1 MKTAFKMGARSWL
14 YLLVLLV
21 LFFLFISALLSAY
34 AWIRIGLGS
43 VLLLGALFMM
53 YSDGAYRGERAATQ
67 ASPIARKIEVGPRLS
82 GEELSARFDRGPAI
96 ASIFF
101 GAALPLLLVGVAA
114 LLNVPS
120 VDDMVTGWFVTGP
133 IPEGAI
139 VISAGEMA
147 NVGLRL
153 IFLPFMVITEPLE
166 GALGVLGLYIAII
179 PMVFLLPVAGA
190 VGYLMGPRLR
200 IKKIQAIE
208 KGAKRKRRNLKVH
221 KKPRQPRQPKP
232 EV

>member
-34 AWIRIGLGS
+34 AWIRYGLGG

-67 ASPIARKIEVGPRLS
+67 AAPIARKIEVGPKLS
-82 GEELSARFDRGPAI
+82 DAELSARFDRGPAI
-96 ASIFF
+96 GSICF
-101 GAALPLLLVGVAA
+101 GAALPLLFVGVAA
-114 LLNVPS
+114 LLNLPAMN
-120 VDDMVTGWFVTGP
+120 DMVTGWFVTGP

-139 VISAGEMA
+139 VISAGELA

-153 IFLPFMVITEPLE
+153 IFLPFMIVSEPLE
-166 GALGVLGLYIAII
+166 SALGLVGLYIAII
-179 PMVFLLPVAGA
+179 PMSFLLPAAGA

-200 IKKIQAIE
+200 VKKIQAIE

-232 EV
+232 EI